1 MTAQDLYPIPETFA
15 ATARIRRDA
24 YERQYAA
31 SLADPDAFWGQV
43 ATRLDWMRAPT
54 RVKDTSYALDDFHI
68 RWFADGELNASVN
81 CLDRHLEAR
90 GDKTALIFEPDDPS
104 HPAQHIR

>member
-54 RVKDTSYALDDFHI
+54 RAKDTSYALDDFHI
-68 RWFADGELNASVN
+68 RWFADGELNA
-81 CLDRHLEAR
+81 A
-90 GDKTALIFEPDDPS
+90 
-104 HPAQHIR
+104 